1 MTEDELTID
10 LPNVA
15 ALAIATWIY
24 LIEKDEEARG
34 IIAAIADK
42 LEQSMKVTGEESE
55 EEGTSGGEEHAEDSQ
70 G

>member
-55 EEGTSGGEEHAEDSQ
+55 EEGTSGGKEHAEDGQ

>member
-55 EEGTSGGEEHAEDSQ
+55 EEGTSGGEEHVEDSQ

>member
-10 LPNVA
+10 LPHVA
-15 ALAIATWIY
+15 ALALATWIY
-24 LIEKDEEARG
+24 LIDKDEEARL
-34 IIAAIADK
+34 IIASVADK
-42 LEQSMKVTGEESE
+42 LSQSMNVTGEESE

>member
-10 LPNVA
+10 LPHVA
-15 ALAIATWIY
+15 ALALAIWIY
-24 LIEKDEEARG
+24 LIDKDEGARG
-34 IIAAIADK
+34 IIAAVADK

>member
-10 LPNVA
+10 LPHVA
-15 ALAIATWIY
+15 ALSLAIWIY
-24 LIEKDEEARG
+24 LIDKDEEARG
-34 IIAAIADK
+34 IIAAVADK

-55 EEGTSGGEEHAEDSQ
+55 KEGTSGGEEHAEDSQ